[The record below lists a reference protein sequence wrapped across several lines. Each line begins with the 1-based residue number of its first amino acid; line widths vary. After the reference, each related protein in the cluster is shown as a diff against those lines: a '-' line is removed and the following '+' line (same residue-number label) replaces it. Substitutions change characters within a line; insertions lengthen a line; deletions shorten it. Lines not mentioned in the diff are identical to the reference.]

1 MMRLEVISRA
11 PTTVPRSTPILFVHG
26 AWHGAWAWEDH
37 YLPYFA
43 DHGYHV
49 HALSL
54 RGHGNSEGRAGL
66 RWYSISDY
74 VADIKQVA
82 DTLPAPPIIIAHSMG
97 GYTLFKYLEQY
108 SAAAG
113 VLVAALPTVGALGM
127 VLRLLSKNPVVF
139 VKMLAQLKLYPLVGT
154 PELARRHL
162 YTPATADAI
171 VQRTYER
178 LQDESFRV
186 FIEIALQSFTAPK
199 PLRAPVMVIGAENDG
214 FFTPDEQRA
223 IARAAN
229 TTAIIVPDTGH
240 NMMCEASWQTSA
252 DHILA
257 WLAERGL

>member
-1 MMRLEVISRA
+1 MRLEVISRA
-11 PTTVPRSTPILFVHG
+11 PTSTPHLTPILFVHG

-43 DHGYHV
+43 EHGYHV
-49 HALSL
+49 HAMSL
-54 RGHGNSEGRAGL
+54 RGHGNSDGRAGL

-82 DTLPAPPIIIAHSMG
+82 DALPTPPIIIAHSLG
-97 GYTLFKYLEQY
+97 GYALFKYLEQY

-127 VLRLLSKNPVVF
+127 VLRLLSRNPLVF

-186 FIEIALQSFTAPK
+186 FIEIALQSFARPK
-199 PLRAPVMVIGAENDG
+199 PLQAPAMVIGADEDG

-229 TTAIIVPDTGH
+229 TTAVLVPQTGH

-252 DHILA
+252 DHILT
-257 WLAERGL
+257 WLAERAL

>member
-1 MMRLEVISRA
+1 MRLEVISRA
-11 PTTVPRSTPILFVHG
+11 PTSEPRPTPILMVHG

-43 DHGYHV
+43 EHGYHV

-97 GYTLFKYLEQY
+97 GYTLIKYLEQY

-113 VLVAALPTVGALGM
+113 VLVAALPTVGTLGA
-127 VLRLLSKNPVVF
+127 VVRLLSQNPLLTLKV
-139 VKMLAQLKLYPLVGT
+139 LAQLRLYPIVGT

-186 FIEIALQSFTAPK
+186 FIEIGLHSFARPK
-199 PLRAPVMVIGAENDG
+199 PLQAPVMVIGGADDG
-214 FFTPDEQRA
+214 LFKPDEQRA
-223 IARAAN
+223 IARTAN
-229 TTAIIVPDTGH
+229 TTAVIVPDTGH

-252 DHILA
+252 DHILQ